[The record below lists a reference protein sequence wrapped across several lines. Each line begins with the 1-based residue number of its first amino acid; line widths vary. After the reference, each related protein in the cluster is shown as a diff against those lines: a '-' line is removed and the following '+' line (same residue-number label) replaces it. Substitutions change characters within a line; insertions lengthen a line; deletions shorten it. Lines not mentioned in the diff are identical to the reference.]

1 MMGNS
6 VSLIGTWMQRVAVGW
21 LAWELT
27 RSGTWL
33 GIVVFADL
41 FPTVIFGPIGGVV
54 ADRVSPLMISRVTQ
68 AAAMVMAAILWAM
81 TAADVIN
88 IYILTV
94 LVFGQGAALGFGQP
108 ARLAL
113 VYQLVSREH
122 LSSAVAFN
130 SVYFNL
136 ARFVGPM
143 LAGAALVWNGAA
155 TAFGLNALSYIAFI
169 IALLRID
176 VSSPPSSKRS
186 TDKQSMWSAVSEG
199 ARYSLHHARIG
210 PLLILAT
217 LLAVAVR
224 PYAELLPGF
233 ADRVFGGGAAELAM
247 MSSAVGLGAMIA
259 GLRIANRAGSDLKLE
274 SVFAS
279 AGIASVAVLAF
290 ALTDYLPLALLLLM
304 VAGGAMVTTG
314 VTVQTSMQLAVDT
327 EFRARVMSLY
337 GLMQRSGP
345 ALGAL
350 FMGVAADWFGLAWPV
365 AAGAGVALALGAY
378 YWHRLIAR

>member
-1 MMGNS
+1 
-6 VSLIGTWMQRVAVGW
+6 MQRVAVGW
-21 LAWELT
+21 LAWDLT
-27 RSGTWL
+27 HSGTWL

-41 FPTVIFGPIGGVV
+41 FPTVLFGPIGGVV
-54 ADRVSPLMISRVTQ
+54 ADRMSPLTIARLTQ
-68 AAAMVMAAILWAM
+68 AAAMLMAGALWALTFAGAIDIYSL
-81 TAADVIN
+81 TA
-88 IYILTV
+88 
-94 LVFGQGAALGFGQP
+94 LVFAQGAALGFGQP

-136 ARFVGPM
+136 ARFIGPM

-169 IALLRID
+169 VALMTIKLTPAEPTKAGRGQA
-176 VSSPPSSKRS
+176 KK
-186 TDKQSMWSAVSEG
+186 TMWAEVSEG
-199 ARYSLHHARIG
+199 ARYALGHARIG

-217 LLAVAVR
+217 LLSITVR

-233 ADRVFGGGAAELAM
+233 ADRVFHGGAAELAM

-274 SVFAS
+274 SVFVS
-279 AGIASVAVLAF
+279 AGVASIAVLGF
-290 ALTDYLPLALLLLM
+290 ALTDHFPLALALLM
-304 VAGGAMVTTG
+304 VAGGGMVTTG

-345 ALGAL
+345 ASGAL
-350 FMGVAADWFGLAWPV
+350 LMGVAADWFGLSLPV
-365 AAGAGVALALGAY
+365 AVGASLALLFGAR
-378 YWHRLIAR
+378 YWYRQMSR